1 MAFVTD
7 TQSTSSAQGG
17 FTKAVKS
24 VGGIFMKAARAFGT
38 FMLDMAEANSR
49 SQTIALLNS
58 KTDRQLADMG
68 IARDDIVRHV
78 FRDKMYL

>member
-7 TQSTSSAQGG
+7 TQITSSIQGVFAKVAKFVG
-17 FTKAVKS
+17 GVIVKATKS
-24 VGGIFMKAARAFGT
+24 VGT

-49 SQTIALLNS
+49 SHMIQDLNN

-68 IARDDIVRHV
+68 IAREDIVRHV
-78 FRDKMYL
+78 FRDKLHF

>member
-7 TQSTSSAQGG
+7 TNIVAPTQNVFAKIA
-17 FTKAVKS
+17 KAL
-24 VGGIFMKAARAFGT
+24 GRFII
-38 FMLDMAEANSR
+38 DMAEANSR
-49 SQTIALLNS
+49 SQTIAILNS

-68 IARDDIVRHV
+68 IAREDIVRHV